1 MVILLLFSLVWI
13 FSIIGII
20 YILRYYHFYLIDSI
34 ISDLLYQIPQTS
46 LVIRCKKFNWL
57 ISNNI

>member
-20 YILRYYHFYLIDSI
+20 YFLRYYHFYLILFI
-34 ISDLLYQIPQTS
+34 ISDLLDQIPQTS
-46 LVIRCKKFNWL
+46 LVIRRKKFNWL
-57 ISNNI
+57 ISNSI